1 MGIRKWK
8 FVAKTQFLKKVYI
21 YRIYISQIR
30 IQWKNLYD
38 FVLEAYLLSMIN
50 NVFKKPG
57 KLLINNSVPD
67 KMELFI
73 YLYKKIWIIFVMEKS
88 LNSLIMF

>member
-1 MGIRKWK
+1 MKE
-8 FVAKTQFLKKVYI
+8 
-21 YRIYISQIR
+21 
-30 IQWKNLYD
+30 YD

-57 KLLINNSVPD
+57 KLLINNSVPN

-73 YLYKKIWIIFVMEKS
+73 YLYKKI
-88 LNSLIMF
+88 

>member
-8 FVAKTQFLKKVYI
+8 FVAKTQCLKKVYI
-21 YRIYISQIR
+21 YRIYLTN
-30 IQWKNLYD
+30 KNTMKEYD

-73 YLYKKIWIIFVMEKS
+73 YLYKKI
-88 LNSLIMF
+88 